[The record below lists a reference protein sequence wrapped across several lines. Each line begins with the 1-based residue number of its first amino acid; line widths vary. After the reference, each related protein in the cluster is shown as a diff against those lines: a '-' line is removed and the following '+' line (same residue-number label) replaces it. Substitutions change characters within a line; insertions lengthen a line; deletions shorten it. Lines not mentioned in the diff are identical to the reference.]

1 MFKLGNLWKS
11 LDAGLQAVLKSK
23 WCGGS
28 ERAETTVARAQR
40 IVAARRG
47 WRAPELERRRKADT
61 EKITIARRLRTET
74 TMTWGWIAQRLAMGT
89 LGYAADCLRKR

>member
-1 MFKLGNLWKS
+1 M
-11 LDAGLQAVLKSK
+11 LKSK

-61 EKITIARRLRTET
+61 EKIQIARRLRAET
-74 TMTWGWIAQRLAMGT
+74 KMKWGWIAQRLAMGT
-89 LGYAADCLRKR
+89 SVYTADCRRKR